1 MKVKEVFDRYFSE
14 LILGNI
20 YDEKIILSS
29 AVGVDNIRRSAF
41 FQIADEQ
48 IRIISRKSKQGN
60 FKFTKYKLKLISK
73 GRGKAP
79 REISIPTIRDRIA
92 LRALCDFLAEIYS
105 DQISIELPQDTVLRV
120 KKSLEGAQW
129 DGFIKLD
136 ISNFYPTIRHQEL
149 LSRLRRKIRDDD
161 ILELIHSAISTPTVA
176 SPKLSD
182 VASNLGVPQ
191 GLSVSNILANIYLLN
206 IDKYIS
212 TYPNIDYFRYV
223 DDILIFCKF
232 DDAEKI
238 SKDIIGRFSRIGL
251 KVHDPIKTPE
261 KSKIGVLSESYEY
274 LGYAFKRNVIS
285 VRRGSVDKLKS
296 SLVAIFTA
304 YKNSKNGSK
313 EFLEWRLN
321 IRITGCIFQSKAR
334 GWLFY
339 FSQIN
344 DEKILHELDHF
355 VSKMKKRFGVS
366 IKQKKFVRAYYE
378 TIHKKYETK
387 YIPNFDEYT
396 VGQMRRVLEKYFNY
410 NFYNYT
416 DDMIRHAFRKKIDR
430 QVKDLLVDVQEF
442 S

>member
-1 MKVKEVFDRYFSE
+1 MKIKEAFDRYFSE

-41 FQIADEQ
+41 FKISNEQ
-48 IRIISRKSKQGN
+48 IRVISRKTKQGT

-73 GRGKAP
+73 GRGKVP

-92 LRALCDFLAEIYS
+92 LRALCDFLTEIYS
-105 DQISIELPQDTVLRV
+105 DQISIELPQDTILRV
-120 KKSLEGAQW
+120 KKSLETTQW

-149 LSRLRRKIRDDD
+149 LGRLRRKIRDDD
-161 ILELIHSAISTPTVA
+161 ILKLIHSAISTPTVV
-176 SPKLSD
+176 SPKLNDS
-182 VASNLGVPQ
+182 ASNIGVPQ
-191 GLSVSNILANIYLLN
+191 GLSISNILANIYLLN

-212 TYPNIDYFRYV
+212 TYPDISFFRYV

-232 DDAEKI
+232 NEAEKI

-261 KSKIGVLSESYEY
+261 KSKIGNLSESYEY
-274 LGYAFKRNVIS
+274 LGYAFNRNVIS

-304 YKNSKNGSK
+304 YKNSKNGSE

-396 VGQMRRVLEKYFNY
+396 VGQMRKVLEKYFSY
-410 NFYNYT
+410 NLYNYT

-430 QVKDLLVDVQEF
+430 QVKDLLIDVQEF